1 MILLMFLAGDA
12 RNKLK
17 PAGVTLFLLFVF
29 AVWEAGTHMLEAVLL
44 GSKLGAEMCL
54 LAPSWLFPRPVD
66 SQPGYHSYRL
76 RNGGCYMPSLV
87 LVSFRVISGLRLRVE
102 VGV

>member
-1 MILLMFLAGDA
+1 
-12 RNKLK
+12 
-17 PAGVTLFLLFVF
+17 
-29 AVWEAGTHMLEAVLL
+29 MLEAVLL
-44 GSKLGAEMCL
+44 GSKLDAEMCL

-66 SQPGYHSYRL
+66 SQPGYLSYRL